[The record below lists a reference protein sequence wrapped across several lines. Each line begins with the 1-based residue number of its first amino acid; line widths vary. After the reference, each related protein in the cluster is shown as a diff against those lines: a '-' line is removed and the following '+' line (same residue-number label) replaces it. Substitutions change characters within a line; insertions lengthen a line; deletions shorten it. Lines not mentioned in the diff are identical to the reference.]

1 VDPPRK
7 TISKQS
13 LGPYCRQYKSTSAW
27 FSLDCPFPRAKD
39 VSRDAQTHIGTAHYR
54 LSVLLCK
61 FWAGLHAIRK
71 GRAWF
76 PDRSMEVKPL
86 ISQKYRRLFASSS
99 HPLLPPTYF
108 SRQPRAIQG
117 GLESILVGLLSA
129 RCALGLCHVKH
140 QC

>member
-1 VDPPRK
+1 VNK
-7 TISKQS
+7 ACVLIAGSTKVLL
-13 LGPYCRQYKSTSAW
+13 LG
-27 FSLDCPFPRAKD
+27 FPLTAHFPVQD

-71 GRAWF
+71 RRAWF

-86 ISQKYRRLFASSS
+86 TSQKYRRLFASSS

-108 SRQPRAIQG
+108 SRQRRAIQG

-129 RCALGLCHVKH
+129 RCALGLCHLKH
-140 QC
+140 LC